1 MVTNIQGDLP
11 EYQGVLRNIG
21 HDDDQLIESKPV
33 ETDHQSVLFFG
44 QVNDGAES
52 PEGRGY
58 IVCWYLG

>member
-1 MVTNIQGDLP
+1 M
-11 EYQGVLRNIG
+11 LRNIG

-33 ETDHQSVLFFG
+33 ETGHQSVLFFG